1 MIYCGIAWAER
12 SHDVAL
18 VDDNGQL
25 LAKRHITDDAAGYKI
40 FLGLLVEYGDSEEN
54 PACRTASS
62 ENGRR
67 CTCAQAGRSLRSPF
81 RGGRQVRA
89 AVLLAPRRRDGGRG
103 SRWSRY
109 GSPRRCRPRSRQR
122 PQRLGGGPTG
132 PRWNRIEAESLPVGR
147 DRVPNLW
154 RVEGLE

>member
-1 MIYCGIAWAER
+1 M
-12 SHDVAL
+12 

-62 ENGRR
+62 ENGGR

-81 RGGRQVRA
+81 TDRFKMSFGSGLGSWAGGRQ
-89 AVLLAPRRRDGGRG
+89 
-103 SRWSRY
+103 SS
-109 GSPRRCRPRSRQR
+109 
-122 PQRLGGGPTG
+122 
-132 PRWNRIEAESLPVGR
+132 VG
-147 DRVPNLW
+147 V
-154 RVEGLE
+154 G

>member
-1 MIYCGIAWAER
+1 MPRTATEVADRPLRRVLGLGRRVVPHELVTCANCRMGRSILIYCGIAWAER

-81 RGGRQVRA
+81 RGGRQGARGG
-89 AVLLAPRRRDGGRG
+89 AVGGGR
-103 SRWSRY
+103 
-109 GSPRRCRPRSRQR
+109 
-122 PQRLGGGPTG
+122 
-132 PRWNRIEAESLPVGR
+132 
-147 DRVPNLW
+147 
-154 RVEGLE
+154 